1 MEATNARYLESLPE
15 PIDLAAID
23 LSFIFLR
30 LVVPQVRCW
39 LRPDGDIVALI
50 KPQFEVGREQVGKHG
65 VVRESALHQ
74 QVIEEMEAFFQET
87 GLEVRGT
94 CESSLVGPA
103 GNREFFIYAKN
114 LK

>member
-1 MEATNARYLESLPE
+1 MINMEATNARYLESLPE

-50 KPQFEVGREQVGKHG
+50 KPQFEAGPERVGRDG
-65 VVRESALHQ
+65 VVRDPAVHQ
-74 QVIEEMEAFFQET
+74 AVLEELLAW
-87 GLEVRGT
+87 
-94 CESSLVGPA
+94 A
-103 GNREFFIYAKN
+103 AD
-114 LK
+114 